1 MSEQLMQAIMNRDSQ
16 SLSRLANKYQL
27 AQERPAKGVVNT
39 EAERLVDMLFRQLK
53 QVFPA
58 SAATNLRTEAD
69 ESAAKQQWILAF
81 AENGIIRREQL
92 AAGMKRARTSL
103 SPFWPSPGQ
112 FIDWC
117 REGDLQQAG
126 LPSVAELLAMV
137 RTYCARRGLYNSP
150 TDYPWQ
156 QAAHYWL
163 VTGLYSGMRLNGW
176 TEEELIEQ
184 AKVELVKMARRIANG
199 ETIPEPLMTVEPP
212 RQCFVSREKG
222 LEIIAQI
229 RENILERRRLNRDS
243 DHNCQKL
250 S

>member
-1 MSEQLMQAIMNRDSQ
+1 MSQQLIQAIAQRDNRAM
-16 SLSRLANKYQL
+16 SRLAGKYHP
-27 AQERPAKGVVNT
+27 APERPEQGVVNT
-39 EAERLVDMLFRQLK
+39 EAERLVDALFRQLK

-69 ESAAKQQWILAF
+69 EVAAKQQWILAF
-81 AENGIIRREQL
+81 AENGTIKREQL

-117 REGDLQQAG
+117 REGELEQAG

-137 RTYCARRGLYNSP
+137 RTYCARRGLYASP

-156 QAAHYWL
+156 HPAHYWL

-176 TEEELIEQ
+176 TEQELAVQ
-184 AKVELVKMARRIANG
+184 AKVELGKMAKRIGNG
-199 ETIPEPLMTVEPP
+199 ETIPDPVPMIEQPKPQP
-212 RQCFVSREKG
+212 VSRERG
-222 LEIIAQI
+222 LEIIS
-229 RENILERRRLNRDS
+229 RLRCEILKKN
-243 DHNCQKL
+243 
-250 S
+250 